1 MVGLINI
8 QPAEISNYNLDL
20 AASLCHWSQNADKRF
35 DTQKSDCVT
44 TPDHKFKSCGFIG
57 IGAWN
62 YINLTLVSEQGLAT
76 QLSYMGK
83 VSGQNYYHAY
93 DLCLVLP
100 NDRNDEYKELID
112 KLEDLQITY
121 YWKSPRADKKWEEC
135 CKPIKLANG
144 GRIYRKFFPVHLHHI
159 FNGEIYGLMDL
170 TLDSEIAKNI
180 RKRLQENDLK
190 ADSVITGTIRDLMEK
205 GNFKT
210 EAVLISEIN
219 RCFTRQIKK
228 SPEKRRKKSPNGDG
242 YRHHKNIILEEIK
255 KPLYRKMLDDYPSVS
270 QDLKD
275 DEYRAEA
282 EKYIKGLS
290 RHEKGILEIYQLK
303 FNGIIELVNPDQ
315 FQVIIYLLIIDKAH
329 EAWSDLE
336 ESERPTFIRPFLS
349 SGFFDCII
357 MMRGRLVSVMES
369 IINRIRF
376 LKVKDAYD
384 VAEKYGLKNI
394 FKAKLRPE
402 SPLFHLTY
410 SITGIPFDLVKRT
423 HRTIDIIE
431 EHHLNGSKCLFASDP
446 EKESI
451 VLGQLRKLKRDYDGY
466 NLPKPVKKRGAKKP
480 NAKNK
485 ANYMVVPSTLVSLQT
500 GKTDFV
506 VRQLKQFSILI
517 NNLGM
522 TPPMDGKPIQ
532 YDETGSEY
540 SDINFIKGRY
550 DLELFQK
557 NRKYLFGDFVFIVQL
572 AKRALFRSRYFG
584 RKRENDNS
592 FRFKNRQLR
601 SPLLEIKSKI
611 STKSKLPKPDF
622 ERYKSYKDR
631 INVHSTQILSPTH
644 IKNQIRLLEGSI
656 NKRYPDLNAISDE
669 DVRDQVKQIKSKTA
683 RTKRYFNGTRQSQFK
698 LFPQTVFKNYLVDF
712 FGSDLSI
719 ETIESFVS
727 MLYAINYLLTAPLT
741 FHFFVDIIDYIDD
754 FLRAVFSFCIKKTYD
769 ADVPPV
775 IFFWNLKTGMIEEKK
790 TVADFETNT
799 FVGFEGWFVLK
810 VDLIQKII
818 SQRQLAIPPNHD
830 RNHARL
836 PDLRLLHTKKIVA
849 ISWLVN
855 SVCKSSLQ
863 GLEETLL
870 PELHLDAETK
880 TGIRNA
886 LSKALMD
893 LPAYLPFFS
902 NRPDAILDRENRS
915 ISLNS
920 RQLTNSENII
930 FILHEIGHI
939 IYDLLLKIDDDLGL
953 IKDDP
958 QRSPRRSI
966 LTRSGDNSPLSL
978 NIDSYLNKTDPQPYP
993 ERSPQTNPDDEN
1005 SRLASLMEDRYA
1017 NGYCS
1022 DKITR
1027 SLDDIYHTKKISSIW
1042 EEVLADLYL
1051 FKTSYFGL
1059 YFDEDG
1065 VFKHESLMSRMEGV
1079 KQRKYRDWD
1088 FVDDF
1093 ITSWVFQLVRLPKI
1107 QNVASFMQ
1115 FFIRIV
1121 LEVGLLKYGLFQAES
1136 NPVASNGSLAIEQ
1149 ADEIWDEAVLPFL
1162 QNKFLPSIRHLS
1174 RLSVKRNGWR
1184 LRGYFWD
1191 YVRQVD
1197 FSGRDKNKEKNPLLH
1212 EFLNHHLRQIFNIY
1226 FGEFAIKR
1234 QKNLQFA
1241 YIDFLCSPKT
1251 GTIPFFKNP
1260 LFKGN
1265 IRDCFFSFRDGICME
1280 DYVSNHDQKF
1290 SSALQLAACT
1300 NLLLSA
1306 QYKKISL
1313 RFTNGYTGFD
1323 QHANQQHLEKVR
1335 RLIGFWLWSG
1345 AMNKITDTY
1354 VRIERFRE
1362 KRKKGQDVL
1371 TSDHIPQSS
1380 VVEIS

>member
-1 MVGLINI
+1 M
-8 QPAEISNYNLDL
+8 
-20 AASLCHWSQNADKRF
+20 
-35 DTQKSDCVT
+35 
-44 TPDHKFKSCGFIG
+44 
-57 IGAWN
+57 
-62 YINLTLVSEQGLAT
+62 
-76 QLSYMGK
+76 
-83 VSGQNYYHAY
+83 
-93 DLCLVLP
+93 
-100 NDRNDEYKELID
+100 
-112 KLEDLQITY
+112 
-121 YWKSPRADKKWEEC
+121 
-135 CKPIKLANG
+135 
-144 GRIYRKFFPVHLHHI
+144 
-159 FNGEIYGLMDL
+159 
-170 TLDSEIAKNI
+170 
-180 RKRLQENDLK
+180 
-190 ADSVITGTIRDLMEK
+190 
-205 GNFKT
+205 
-210 EAVLISEIN
+210 
-219 RCFTRQIKK
+219 
-228 SPEKRRKKSPNGDG
+228 
-242 YRHHKNIILEEIK
+242 
-255 KPLYRKMLDDYPSVS
+255 
-270 QDLKD
+270 
-275 DEYRAEA
+275 
-282 EKYIKGLS
+282 
-290 RHEKGILEIYQLK
+290 
-303 FNGIIELVNPDQ
+303 
-315 FQVIIYLLIIDKAH
+315 
-329 EAWSDLE
+329 
-336 ESERPTFIRPFLS
+336 
-349 SGFFDCII
+349 
-357 MMRGRLVSVMES
+357 
-369 IINRIRF
+369 
-376 LKVKDAYD
+376 
-384 VAEKYGLKNI
+384 
-394 FKAKLRPE
+394 
-402 SPLFHLTY
+402 
-410 SITGIPFDLVKRT
+410 
-423 HRTIDIIE
+423 
-431 EHHLNGSKCLFASDP
+431 
-446 EKESI
+446 
-451 VLGQLRKLKRDYDGY
+451 
-466 NLPKPVKKRGAKKP
+466 
-480 NAKNK
+480 
-485 ANYMVVPSTLVSLQT
+485 
-500 GKTDFV
+500 
-506 VRQLKQFSILI
+506 
-517 NNLGM
+517 
-522 TPPMDGKPIQ
+522 
-532 YDETGSEY
+532 
-540 SDINFIKGRY
+540 
-550 DLELFQK
+550 
-557 NRKYLFGDFVFIVQL
+557 
-572 AKRALFRSRYFG
+572 
-584 RKRENDNS
+584 
-592 FRFKNRQLR
+592 
-601 SPLLEIKSKI
+601 
-611 STKSKLPKPDF
+611 
-622 ERYKSYKDR
+622 
-631 INVHSTQILSPTH
+631 
-644 IKNQIRLLEGSI
+644 
-656 NKRYPDLNAISDE
+656 
-669 DVRDQVKQIKSKTA
+669 RDQVKQIKSKIA

-712 FGSDLSI
+712 FSSDLSI

-741 FHFFVDIIDYIDD
+741 FHFFVDTIDYIDD

-849 ISWLVN
+849 ISWLIN
-855 SVCKSSLQ
+855 SVCKSSLR

-870 PELHLDAETK
+870 SKLDLDAETK
-880 TGIRNA
+880 TEIRSA

-966 LTRSGDNSPLSL
+966 LTKAD
-978 NIDSYLNKTDPQPYP
+978 
-993 ERSPQTNPDDEN
+993 DDEYDQMV
-1005 SRLASLMEDRYA
+1005 SLMADRHK
-1017 NGYCS
+1017 NGHYS
-1022 DKITR
+1022 DEIAR
-1027 SLDDIYHTKKISSIW
+1027 SLEDIYYTKKISSIW
-1042 EEVLADLYL
+1042 EEVLSDLYL

-1088 FVDDF
+1088 IVDDF